1 MALYWPEEKV
11 ALDIVDDPYR
21 RPFEGDES
29 YTVLRVTTADLCDYD
44 SYRKVM
50 ERLCDLLGREMPTMP
65 DWEEKNRA
73 LHALVCEET
82 ESDLSEA
89 CYPFP
94 DFFGDD
100 CPSNIEIL
108 ATSEDEAAY
117 MKDLAQANGRH
128 VRGVSV
134 WDGPIPD
141 GSFETISGTTRM
153 STPEY
158 FFLRK
163 SNQLPFA
170 KAIMMGMELCG
181 KYRTLLTQFNRD
193 EGYDLI
199 KTPRTTKDVIK
210 HYLSDIR
217 NTKEG
222 KRARRILRY
231 VEDECSSPM
240 SAYLY
245 LLLCLPRARGS
256 YGLGRAMPSA
266 AFRLG
271 EGFMP
276 GSNGDFLA
284 YDVCWPKKLV
294 AAQYIGDQ
302 LLSTRNY
309 EALKVGGV
317 RVVCFGDEDVAD
329 PDRFDRLAHKLAD
342 LLDIS
347 LPETTKSWLEARDKL
362 RHQAEVPDFDHM
374 LLTMHDMTKH
384 KSW

>member
-199 KTPRTTKDVIK
+199 KTPES
-210 HYLSDIR
+210 LC
-217 NTKEG
+217 G
-222 KRARRILRY
+222 A
-231 VEDECSSPM
+231 
-240 SAYLY
+240 LY